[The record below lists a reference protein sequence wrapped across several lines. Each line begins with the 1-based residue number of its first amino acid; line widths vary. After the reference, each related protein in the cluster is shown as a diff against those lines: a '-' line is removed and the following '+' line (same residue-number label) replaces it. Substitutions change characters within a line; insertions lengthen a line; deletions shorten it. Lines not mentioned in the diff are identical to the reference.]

1 MRGRRVTG
9 KRKGNKNTGNK
20 WLVKNRQG
28 EVNNSIGNREV
39 KELICMTHGHE
50 LRGGVMYVEVG
61 CRVEGKKGKKNGTT
75 IIA

>member
-1 MRGRRVTG
+1 MGE
-9 KRKGNKNTGNK
+9 RKGNKNTGNK

-50 LRGGVMYVEVG
+50 LRGVG
-61 CRVEGKKGKKNGTT
+61 DMGGWGFRTQGNKGEKKEWDN
-75 IIA
+75 